1 MSSLTKRSTVYLEP
15 SLHKVLRMKAAETSR
30 SVSDLI
36 NEAVRQAL
44 MEDAE
49 DYAAFDE
56 RANEPLISFSSM
68 LKQLKC
74 DGKI

>member
-1 MSSLTKRSTVYLEP
+1 MSSLSKRSTVYLEP
-15 SLHKVLRMKAAETSR
+15 TIHKVLRMKAVETSR
-30 SVSDLI
+30 SVSELI
-36 NEAVRQAL
+36 NEAVRVTL

-56 RANEPLISFSSM
+56 RASEPLISFSSM